1 MLDEREFELVNIV
14 GSEVASSQRDLSH
27 HMNLSLGQTNMLLRR
42 LITKGYIRISQ
53 LDKRK
58 VQYLLTPKGF
68 SEKMQKSIKYTLK
81 TINSISLIKD
91 KIKEKIQL
99 FYEQG
104 ERKFIV
110 IGKSDLAMMIDMAIK
125 EMNIKDYSLEHVEGI
140 PQEKIDG
147 VFLICK
153 ENVMIDKT
161 IVNHFVDFIH
171 ELASDRTFFNSTNSR
186 EWYEQKSSGDTQ
198 RDTASDTVSNTVKLS
213 ANQKKVLSL
222 IVEDTAI
229 TAEVLSHKVGI
240 NIRNM
245 KSNIAV
251 LKEKGL
257 LKRIGPDKGGHWEV
271 VERWTYNWP

>member
-186 EWYEQKSSGDTQ
+186 E
-198 RDTASDTVSNTVKLS
+198 
-213 ANQKKVLSL
+213 
-222 IVEDTAI
+222 
-229 TAEVLSHKVGI
+229 
-240 NIRNM
+240 
-245 KSNIAV
+245 
-251 LKEKGL
+251 
-257 LKRIGPDKGGHWEV
+257 
-271 VERWTYNWP
+271 